1 MGDLNTLK
9 RLFPVES
16 NPWVDECDNRASSI
30 NGPYSIPGTPNNEPW
45 RAKTDDWGPFTI
57 EKEGDPL
64 LEGLEDAIR
73 RIVKE
78 ELEKLREKNDD
89 YVVHTAYLD
98 KYQKRHL

>member
-1 MGDLNTLK
+1 MNDFNSL
-9 RLFPVES
+9 S
-16 NPWVDECDNRASSI
+16 NN
-30 NGPYSIPGTPNNEPW
+30 IPGRPNYEPW
-45 RAKTDDWGPFTI
+45 DEKLFGVPITGVEWQPLTI

-78 ELEKLREKNDD
+78 ELEKRRKENDD